1 MNEPF
6 EIEGR
11 EVYIGASIGIAIGHS
26 VDDDLLRNADL
37 ALYRAKAKG
46 RGQKQ
51 VFEPRMHTAMVE
63 RIELEGA
70 LATALRE
77 HELVLHYQPIFE
89 LATERLVGTEA
100 LIRWEH
106 PTRGLLLPGEFIPI
120 AEDGRLMAP
129 IGLWVM
135 QEALEQAARWR
146 REYAFGSDLTMTV
159 NCASS
164 QFGDSTMLE
173 DVRRLLTE
181 AGVEPD
187 KLVLE
192 LTETAFMRDAN
203 VVAEQMRALKRLGV
217 RLAVDDFGTGN
228 ASLRHLGSF
237 PVDILKVDRSF
248 VASIGLDPRQTAIAG
263 SIVALGADL
272 GLTVI
277 AEGIETDD
285 QIAQLLALGCGFG
298 QGFRL
303 SRPVAPDELRP
314 LLERTESRP
323 SDRVATLER
332 SRMPI
337 SGLRR

>member
-11 EVYIGASIGIAIGHS
+11 EVFIGASIGIAIG
-26 VDDDLLRNADL
+26 VNADEDLLRNADL

-51 VFEPRMHTAMVE
+51 IFEPQMHTAMVE

-70 LATALRE
+70 LAAALRE

-89 LATERLVGTEA
+89 LATERLVGAEA

-106 PTRGLLLPGEFIPI
+106 PIRGLLLPGEFIPV
-120 AEDGRLMAP
+120 AEDSRLMAP
-129 IGLWVM
+129 LGRWVLA
-135 QEALEQAARWR
+135 EACRQAARWR
-146 REYAFGSDLTMTV
+146 SEYAFGDELTMTV
-159 NCASS
+159 NFSS
-164 QFGDSTMLE
+164 AQFADSTMVD
-173 DVRRLLTE
+173 DVRRLIAEVGL
-181 AGVEPD
+181 EPD
-187 KLVLE
+187 RLVIE
-192 LTETAFMRDAN
+192 LTETAFMRDADL
-203 VVAEQMRALKRLGV
+203 VAERMRELKQLGI

-237 PVDILKVDRSF
+237 PVDVLKVDRSF
-248 VASIGLDPRQTAIAG
+248 VGRIGLDPRQTAIAG
-263 SIVALGADL
+263 SIIGLGADL

-303 SRPVAPDELRP
+303 ARPVAPDELRP
-314 LLERTESRP
+314 LLLRTDTQHSERT
-323 SDRVATLER
+323 ATLEP
-332 SRMPI
+332 SRLPI
-337 SGLRR
+337 TAQRR